1 MEAWLD
7 MLAASVGE
15 MGELGSEGDG
25 DGDAEGAFGGVS
37 RVDGP

>member
-7 MLAASVGE
+7 MLGASVGE
-15 MGELGSEGDG
+15 MGEPGNEG
-25 DGDAEGAFGGVS
+25 DGDAEGAFGGGS